1 VALNSRS
8 LYGRDREE
16 IRALV
21 SRAKFPA
28 FRGDQ
33 LLGWL
38 YDKPIGTFEEA
49 ANLPADLRAY
59 LTENFELAALVL
71 QEIFGT
77 DPAESRK
84 FLFKTQDLHFVESV
98 LIPQKDRRTVC
109 VSTQLGCKMGC
120 VFCASGKARFVRNLT
135 AGEIVEQIVWTQKET
150 GEKATNVV
158 FMGMGEPLDNF
169 EPVMKALKI
178 LQASWGF
185 GLGAR
190 RITVSTVGIVPK
202 IREFVERSEGR
213 VRLSVSLHAPE
224 EKKRAALVPLSRKYP
239 LKDLTAALR
248 QIHRRLKREIT
259 FEYTLIE
266 GYNDSSADAKAVADL
281 ARPLGA
287 KVNLIA
293 YNPIRE
299 VSFRSP
305 SAQGLE
311 NFRTALES
319 GGVRVT
325 LRQSAGRNIEAAC
338 GQLRLDRETIQG

>member
-1 VALNSRS
+1 MAVNDRS
-8 LYGRDREE
+8 LYGKDREE
-16 IRALV
+16 IRALLAQ
-21 SRAKFPA
+21 AKFPA

-33 LLGWL
+33 LLDWL
-38 YDKPIGTFEEA
+38 YDKHIGAFEEA

-59 LTENFELAALVL
+59 LAGNFELAALAL
-71 QEIFGT
+71 EEICGK

-84 FLFKTQDLHFVESV
+84 FLFKTRDLHFVESV

-135 AGEIVEQIVWTQKET
+135 AGEIVEQIVWIQKKT

-169 EPVMKALKI
+169 EAVMKALKI
-178 LQASWGF
+178 LQAPWGF

-190 RITVSTVGIVPK
+190 RITVSTVGIVPQ

-224 EKKRAALVPLSRKYP
+224 EKKRAALVPISRKYP
-239 LKDLTAALR
+239 LKDLAAALR

-266 GYNDSSADAKAVADL
+266 GHNDSAADAKGVADL
-281 ARPLGA
+281 AGPLRA
-287 KVNLIA
+287 KINLIA
-293 YNPIRE
+293 YNPITE
-299 VSFRSP
+299 VSMRP
-305 SAQGLE
+305 PAPETLE
-311 NFRTALES
+311 NFRKMLEAR
-319 GGVRVT
+319 GVRVT
-325 LRQSAGRNIEAAC
+325 VRQSAGQNIQAAC
-338 GQLRLDRETIQG
+338 GQLRLDREKRS